1 MNSLA
6 SEVSY
11 RLTSNSILTSNLYV
25 FSYLVPS
32 GADTPPQCMLGDTGN
47 KRAVCILLEC
57 ILVKFI
63 LFRELIHL

>member
-32 GADTPPQCMLGDTGN
+32 GADTPPVHAGRYGQQACGMHPTGMHT
-47 KRAVCILLEC
+47 C
-57 ILVKFI
+57 
-63 LFRELIHL
+63 